1 MVEIHTVCL
10 SLPNSITQS
19 QASRHY
25 KEVWDVVRGR
35 LPQPQDD
42 QKADIEGGASGDEGE
57 SLDVA
62 TGADP
67 NEDTTGGTDGSKAH
81 HDRTDL
87 GHAQCTGDVG
97 LQYQKKNIS
106 KVQLIS
112 TLIKEK

>member
-25 KEVWDVVRGR
+25 KEVRDVVRSR

-42 QKADIEGGASGDEGE
+42 QKAHIEGGASGDEGE
-57 SLDVA
+57 AFDVA

-67 NEDTTGGTDGSKAH
+67 NEDTTGGTDGSEAH

-97 LQYQKKNIS
+97 LQYQKKNNS
-106 KVQLIS
+106 EFQLIS
-112 TLIKEK
+112 NLIKEK